1 MLYNDALHERKDAY
15 RSAASRGIVALVQ
28 VRLPPIQ
35 FFLDKVVPV
44 QEIGGLEKQ
53 RSKPPASPSLPAPH
67 PGCRSTV
74 RAGEAAT
81 LFGQNAKVGIGGGTL
96 GDSGA
101 QGVAV
106 LPCPMLLRTK

>member
-1 MLYNDALHERKDAY
+1 MLNVGEAQPKGAFQYRLYPTLRQKSLLRQTLEVCRMLYNDALHERKDAY

-67 PGCRSTV
+67 PGCRS
-74 RAGEAAT
+74 
-81 LFGQNAKVGIGGGTL
+81 K
-96 GDSGA
+96 SG
-101 QGVAV
+101 
-106 LPCPMLLRTK
+106 

>member
-1 MLYNDALHERKDAY
+1 MVWKSKEASHPHHH
-15 RSAASRGIVALVQ
+15 RSQHLIPDV
-28 VRLPPIQ
+28 
-35 FFLDKVVPV
+35 
-44 QEIGGLEKQ
+44 E
-53 RSKPPASPSLPAPH
+53 
-67 PGCRSTV
+67 V